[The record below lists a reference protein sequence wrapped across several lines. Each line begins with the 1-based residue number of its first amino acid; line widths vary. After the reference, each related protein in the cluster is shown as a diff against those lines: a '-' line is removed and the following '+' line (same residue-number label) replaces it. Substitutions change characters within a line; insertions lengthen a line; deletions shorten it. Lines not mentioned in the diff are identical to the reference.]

1 MARYQYSSLDTKADE
16 IRLIKLMPG
25 LPGQKITFK
34 IFHTS
39 VVHGPI
45 AKPKPDPRME
55 VEELEKTVT
64 KEWIVKE
71 TLEGRYL
78 FLHLKEPKNSWDHP
92 DPGVDPSLYCLP
104 KNEEVISTQQEY
116 DALSYVWGSTNEKIE
131 VQIQTES
138 DRSCTLMIGANLAD
152 ALEHLRYPDKARTI
166 WIDAIC
172 INQDDIQE
180 RNSQVPQMRSIYS
193 LAKSVLVW
201 LGPDADGSGHA
212 LHTLVYFAAQV
223 EFSIDE
229 TYGDAPKAQEK
240 TWWDPRVPLPW
251 NKETWASITAL
262 FQRPY
267 FRRVWVL
274 QEVMLASNAIVQCG
288 YDTAPWTSVRKAM
301 LVLVEKPALE
311 PELFEFLNRYRSGIL
326 AEVARN
332 VPRILLWARSRQCTD
347 PRDRV
352 YGLLGL
358 MCPSIPKLIGPNYDE
373 PLCHTY
379 RKMALAHIQITQRL
393 SILRCCE
400 LDNNANRNWPSWVP
414 DWTVAQNSLFGF
426 RKGHSRQPSGHTA
439 SQARYIDANILE
451 VVGIECA
458 SLSAVRYVSSA
469 TEMFGALSSWTP
481 GDLRLKSYP
490 GGGSLFDAFWEAVT
504 KGRVHDRYV
513 RNTYYPTVADLRI
526 RCQAAVAGEDSFDKI
541 FHLFKEELDT
551 ERTWLTLT
559 YEGYLGVVMSE
570 PQQDD
575 RVFILLGSDVPLLLR
590 PTGEGKFLV
599 VGQCF
604 VPGLMDAEAILGP
617 LPQGWTIQM
626 RHSYNGREAT
636 WFINTLSGLETIEDP
651 RLPILPPDWEVIH
664 RRSGPD
670 DPDFLRNFRNNVT
683 GEVINH
689 DPRVLPML
697 KSRDIPLRK
706 IQLI

>member
-1 MARYQYSSLDTKADE
+1 
-16 IRLIKLMPG
+16 
-25 LPGQKITFK
+25 
-34 IFHTS
+34 
-39 VVHGPI
+39 
-45 AKPKPDPRME
+45 
-55 VEELEKTVT
+55 
-64 KEWIVKE
+64 
-71 TLEGRYL
+71 
-78 FLHLKEPKNSWDHP
+78 
-92 DPGVDPSLYCLP
+92 
-104 KNEEVISTQQEY
+104 
-116 DALSYVWGSTNEKIE
+116 
-131 VQIQTES
+131 
-138 DRSCTLMIGANLAD
+138 
-152 ALEHLRYPDKARTI
+152 
-166 WIDAIC
+166 
-172 INQDDIQE
+172 
-180 RNSQVPQMRSIYS
+180 
-193 LAKSVLVW
+193 
-201 LGPDADGSGHA
+201 
-212 LHTLVYFAAQV
+212 
-223 EFSIDE
+223 
-229 TYGDAPKAQEK
+229 
-240 TWWDPRVPLPW
+240 
-251 NKETWASITAL
+251 
-262 FQRPY
+262 
-267 FRRVWVL
+267 
-274 QEVMLASNAIVQCG
+274 MLASNAIVQCG

-426 RKGHSRQPSGHTA
+426 RKGHSRQPSAHTA

-451 VVGIECA
+451 VVGIQCA

-551 ERTWLTLT
+551 ERTWLILT
-559 YEGYLGVVMSE
+559 NEGYLGVVMSE
-570 PQQDD
+570 PQQ
-575 RVFILLGSDVPLLLR
+575 G
-590 PTGEGKFLV
+590 
-599 VGQCF
+599 
-604 VPGLMDAEAILGP
+604 
-617 LPQGWTIQM
+617 
-626 RHSYNGREAT
+626 
-636 WFINTLSGLETIEDP
+636 
-651 RLPILPPDWEVIH
+651 
-664 RRSGPD
+664 
-670 DPDFLRNFRNNVT
+670 
-683 GEVINH
+683 
-689 DPRVLPML
+689 
-697 KSRDIPLRK
+697 
-706 IQLI
+706 